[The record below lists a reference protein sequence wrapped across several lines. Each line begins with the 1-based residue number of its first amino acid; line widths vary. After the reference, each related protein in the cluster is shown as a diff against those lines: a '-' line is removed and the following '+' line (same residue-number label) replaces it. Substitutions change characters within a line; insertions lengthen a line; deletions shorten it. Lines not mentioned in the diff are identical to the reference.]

1 MVRHDK
7 YNMRRTFQVGAPV
20 FEGLVDR
27 EELLVID
34 FVVELRGE
42 HCPRVVRDWV
52 KVVVAGCYLRQDC
65 GDRVVRP
72 VGLDDNGVSGVEVRE
87 DGSGG
92 ERVLQRFEGR
102 LALWTPNEG
111 GVLPRES
118 VHWRDNVRI
127 VCYEPPVEVSEP

>member
-1 MVRHDK
+1 
-7 YNMRRTFQVGAPV
+7 MRRAFQVGAPV

-27 EELLVID
+27 EEFLVVD

-42 HCPRVVRDWV
+42 HRPRVVRDRV
-52 KVVVAGCYLRQDC
+52 KIVVAGCHLRQDG

-72 VGLDDNGVSGVEVRE
+72 VGLNDNGVRGVEVRE

-111 GVLPRES
+111 GVFPRES
-118 VHWRDNVRI
+118 VHRRDDVRV
-127 VCYEPPVEVSEP
+127 VCYKPPVEVSKA